1 METEPRVFIHER
13 VQINGFFLCCAFT
26 GMQEHVFNDTVGALA
41 MKLDLF
47 LLADLS
53 PLFRESSEQQPAE
66 RNDHPDEGQFN

>member
-1 METEPRVFIHER
+1 
-13 VQINGFFLCCAFT
+13 
-26 GMQEHVFNDTVGALA
+26 MQEHVFNDTVGALA

-66 RNDHPDEGQFN
+66 RDDHPDEGQFN